1 MTKNEALKKN
11 FDLATDF
18 NIFAA
23 KNPSVVKNLPAKA
36 SIIFMTSHKSE
47 INSYNNKL
55 GQTIL
60 CEEKSP
66 VFKAVKLKD
75 SWKLEEM
82 VAAC

>member
-18 NIFAA
+18 NIFVA
-23 KNPSVVKNLPAKA
+23 KNPSVVKNLPVKA
-36 SIIFMTSHKSE
+36 NIIFMTSGNSK
-47 INSYNNKL
+47 INSYNDKL
-55 GQTIL
+55 GKAIL

-66 VFKAVKLKD
+66 VFKAIKEKN

-82 VAAC
+82 IAIC